1 MDIGSLKGPPTSE
14 KIQPGVTGKNRTL
27 LIIAVLCIALGVA
40 VTVGWSRYG
49 SSLSGWLKNHIYLYE
64 DACYFVPV
72 KEFQVNLA
80 DAGGCRYLR
89 MSLYFETGTKKT
101 VREVTSREPEI
112 RSLIISILR
121 STTVSDL
128 EGEKGMGKL
137 GKRILKEVNRRL
149 DSGILEEV
157 YFDNFLIQ

>member
-1 MDIGSLKGPPTSE
+1 MDIGSFKEPPTSE
-14 KIQPGVTGKNRTL
+14 KPLPQGIGKNRVL
-27 LIIAVLCIALGVA
+27 LIIAVLCIALGVV

-49 SSLSGWLKNHIYLYE
+49 SSLSGWLKSHISLYE

-89 MSLYFETGTKKT
+89 MSIYFETGTKKT
-101 VREVTSREPEI
+101 VQEVTNREPEI

-121 STTVSDL
+121 STTVSEL
-128 EGEKGMGKL
+128 EGEQGMEKL
-137 GKRILKEVNRRL
+137 GKRILKKVNRRL
-149 DSGILEEV
+149 DSGTLEEV